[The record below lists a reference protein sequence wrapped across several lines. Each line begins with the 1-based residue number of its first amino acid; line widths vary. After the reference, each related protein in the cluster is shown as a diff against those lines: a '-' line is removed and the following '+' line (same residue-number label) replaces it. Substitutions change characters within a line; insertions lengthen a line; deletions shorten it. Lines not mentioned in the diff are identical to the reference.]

1 MLQVTLVGVRRSE
14 QEELIIV
21 FYLFLKTLCNKWE
34 YMLQEYDAVKKI
46 YLT

>member
-1 MLQVTLVGVRRSE
+1 MPKKILQVTLVGVRRSE

-21 FYLFLKTLCNKWE
+21 FYLYKWE